1 MSSELMLRDLIWRE
15 MLRGEVYQKNFVAL
29 IVRKLQK
36 EFANRE
42 IQLDENIK
50 YRLCLCVTHPL

>member
-1 MSSELMLRDLIWRE
+1 MLRS
-15 MLRGEVYQKNFVAL
+15 EVYQKNFVAL

-36 EFANRE
+36 EFVNRE

-50 YRLCLCVTHPL
+50 YRLCLCVIHPL